1 MILQEGRY
9 YRARNGKAYGPLAR
23 YEQKR
28 IYQFFCGGESWTK
41 GGKAIAGPDSLHD
54 LIAEITELEA
64 KAPALT
70 PGATPKVLLEKGRYY
85 RSRQGAIYG
94 PLVYVGDRH
103 NQDFKCRSTG
113 ELWFKNGD
121 HSWNG
126 SPSNY
131 DLLSEI
137 TCLAVDPFHALVS
150 PDATPK
156 VDRVVLASKIL
167 PRLAPDLTPPM
178 AARQALQ
185 YADAF
190 MKEIKNGN
198 D

>member
-9 YRARNGKAYGPLAR
+9 YRSRDGWAYGPLSR

-28 IYQFFCGGESWTK
+28 LYQFFFDENTWTED
-41 GGKAIAGPDSLHD
+41 GKATIGPDSPHD

-64 KAPALT
+64 RPPT
-70 PGATPKVLLEKGRYY
+70 PP
-85 RSRQGAIYG
+85 
-94 PLVYVGDRH
+94 
-103 NQDFKCRSTG
+103 
-113 ELWFKNGD
+113 
-121 HSWNG
+121 
-126 SPSNY
+126 
-131 DLLSEI
+131 
-137 TCLAVDPFHALVS
+137 

-167 PRLAPDLTPPM
+167 PRLAPDLVPSM

-190 MKEIKNGN
+190 LKEISNGN
-198 D
+198 DQG

>member
-9 YRARNGKAYGPLAR
+9 YRARNGGIYGPIGR
-23 YEQKR
+23 YQYR
-28 IYQFFCGGESWTK
+28 SVYQYFFGEYIWTK
-41 GGKAIAGPDSLHD
+41 EGKSTIGPDSPYD
-54 LIAEITELEA
+54 LIAELTAHEA
-64 KAPALT
+64 VP
-70 PGATPKVLLEKGRYY
+70 
-85 RSRQGAIYG
+85 
-94 PLVYVGDRH
+94 H
-103 NQDFKCRSTG
+103 
-113 ELWFKNGD
+113 
-121 HSWNG
+121 
-126 SPSNY
+126 
-131 DLLSEI
+131 
-137 TCLAVDPFHALVS
+137 VS

-190 MKEIKNGN
+190 LKEIEN

>member
-9 YRARNGKAYGPLAR
+9 YR
-23 YEQKR
+23 
-28 IYQFFCGGESWTK
+28 
-41 GGKAIAGPDSLHD
+41 
-54 LIAEITELEA
+54 
-64 KAPALT
+64 
-70 PGATPKVLLEKGRYY
+70 
-85 RSRQGAIYG
+85 SRKGAIYG

-103 NQDFKCRSTG
+103 NQHFECPNTG
-113 ELWFKNGD
+113 VLWFDNGN

-131 DLLSEI
+131 DLLAEI
-137 TCLAVDPFHALVS
+137 TCLVVDPFHAVVP

-156 VDRVVLASKIL
+156 VDRVVLASEIL
-167 PRLAPDLTPPM
+167 PRLVPDLAPSM

-190 MKEIKNGN
+190 LKEISNGN
-198 D
+198 DQG